1 MERESEPQLQLQPT
15 AEKRERAAD
24 SMPESQ
30 PKRRKLE
37 TGALYGVIPK
47 VCMWDFTIQ
56 KRQTYPCCSLMYI
69 PRLSVFRSRL
79 LKENHIIKQNPF

>member
-24 SMPESQ
+24 SMTESQ

-47 VCMWDFTIQ
+47 VCM
-56 KRQTYPCCSLMYI
+56 
-69 PRLSVFRSRL
+69 
-79 LKENHIIKQNPF
+79 